1 MLFTPENYNEFDASK
16 LHISSSFVDKYYV
29 KQYNILYDNSKLEIE
44 TPEVKFPKGV
54 YYNKFKQ
61 RQTCIYSTDIHFMKF
76 IKKLE
81 RAINNFCKKK
91 NTSFQVFPDD
101 IKLRLIQSEIESI
114 KLRLMYGNN
123 IYINFENGLSPIIH
137 VNGDATVIYSSST
150 PLNGKIKFI
159 IQCVTYSN
167 STKNWSLTTYAK
179 FIEAHA
185 IL

>member
-16 LHISSSFVDKYYV
+16 LHISNSFVDKYYV

-44 TPEVKFPKGV
+44 TPKVKFSKGV
-54 YYNKFKQ
+54 YHNKFNQ

-101 IKLRLIQSEIESI
+101 VKLH
-114 KLRLMYGNN
+114 LMYGNN
-123 IYINFENGLSPIIH
+123 IYINFETGLSPIIH
-137 VNGDATVIYSSST
+137 VNGDSTVIYSSPN

-159 IQCVTYSN
+159 IPCVTYSN

-179 FIEAHA
+179 FIEAET
-185 IL
+185 I